1 MRGNACSVSSFIC
14 ACVCCVC
21 VSCVCVC
28 PSLLEGVMMMDGGR
42 KRDWSSCA
50 QWELVWWSESPTFYV
65 PYIHPL
71 VQYQKHGMIEFYAL
85 AENIHSFCWKRSF
98 CKSILGVLC
107 ECLYASLSLF
117 FFTSVL
123 SHVPSVASG
132 QTAVLPQFDSQ
143 MSDCTMRLC
152 PAFHLSAPA
161 VRQFTSAYYPK
172 SAPRWSV
179 YYSSWSELWVFLYA
193 WFWWHTMKRHP
204 A

>member
-71 VQYQKHGMIEFYAL
+71 AQYQKHGMIEFYAL
-85 AENIHSFCWKRSF
+85 AGNIHSFCWKRSF

-117 FFTSVL
+117 FFFFYISAFPCSLCSLWADSCVATVWFTDVGLYNETVPRFPPFSPCCEAVYIRLL
-123 SHVPSVASG
+123 SQVS
-132 QTAVLPQFDSQ
+132 
-143 MSDCTMRLC
+143 
-152 PAFHLSAPA
+152 
-161 VRQFTSAYYPK
+161 PK
-172 SAPRWSV
+172 VIS
-179 YYSSWSELWVFLYA
+179 LL
-193 WFWWHTMKRHP
+193 
-204 A
+204 